1 MQVPV
6 LSVYG
11 IQVGTKTCIIL
22 RHNSEFDIQIC
33 DLIR

>member
-6 LSVYG
+6 LSVRG

-22 RHNSEFDIQIC
+22 RHNSEFDIQFG
-33 DLIR
+33 DVIR